1 MMSSDEFR
9 RYGRDVID
17 WIADYMDRIESF
29 PVQSRM
35 APGELRN
42 ALPAAPPQQGEPFAD
57 LMADVDRL
65 ILPGLTHWQ
74 SPNFFGYFP
83 ANTSPPSILG
93 ELLTSGLGV
102 QGMLWATS
110 PACTELE
117 QHILDWL
124 IDMLALPER
133 FRSSGPGGGVIQ
145 DSASSAA
152 LCALLAACYRQETPS
167 ERSTG
172 IDHRLVAYA
181 SIDSHSSIAKATL
194 ICGMGT
200 DRLRLIDSD
209 SQFRMRA
216 DLLEDRMQS
225 DIRNGMV
232 PTYVCATVG
241 TTSTG
246 AIDPVDQIASV
257 CRKYGAW
264 LHVDAAM
271 AGTAALC
278 PELRSIHDGLQF
290 ADSYAFNPHKWMCVN
305 FDCNCFFVA
314 DREPLLRALSILPAY
329 LQNTASES
337 GQVTDYRDW
346 QIPLGRRF
354 RALKLWFVIRS
365 FGISGLQNF
374 VREHVRLAGEFA
386 GWVQDS
392 DDFDLAAPQ
401 ALNLICF
408 RHTGDDTAN
417 QQLLDR
423 LNASGQLFLT
433 HTRVNDRLTLRFSIG
448 QAQTRR
454 EHVQRAWEAIL
465 KCGREL
471 A

>member
-9 RYGRDVID
+9 RYGREVID
-17 WIADYMDRIESF
+17 WIADYMDRVESL
-29 PVQSRM
+29 PVQSGM
-35 APGELRN
+35 VPGALRA
-42 ALPAAPPQQGEPFAD
+42 ALPDTAPQQGEPFSD

-65 ILPGLTHWQ
+65 ILPGITHWQ

-93 ELLTSGLGV
+93 ELLTAGLGV

-117 QHILDWL
+117 QHVLDWL
-124 IDMLALPER
+124 VDMLDLPDG
-133 FRSSGPGGGVIQ
+133 FRSTGTGGGVIQ

-152 LCALLAACYRQETPS
+152 LCALLAACYRQGNSS
-167 ERSTG
+167 ERTTG
-172 IDHRLVAYA
+172 IDRRLVAYA
-181 SIDSHSSIAKATL
+181 SIESHSSIEKAAV

-200 DRLRLIDSD
+200 DRLRLIDTD
-209 SQFRMRA
+209 SRFRMHA
-216 DLLEDRMQS
+216 DRLEDQMQT
-225 DIRNGMV
+225 DLRNGLIPV
-232 PTYVCATVG
+232 YVCATVG

-246 AIDPVDQIASV
+246 AIDPVDQIGRV

-278 PELRSIHDGLQF
+278 PELRAIHDGLQSV
-290 ADSYAFNPHKWMCVN
+290 DSYAFNPHKWMCVN

-314 DREPLLRALSILPAY
+314 DRQPLLRALSILPDY
-329 LQNTASES
+329 LQNQASQS

-365 FGISGLQNF
+365 FGISGLQQL
-374 VREHVRLAGEFA
+374 VRDHVALAREFA

-392 DDFDLAAPQ
+392 DDFELAAPQ
-401 ALNLICF
+401 TLNLICF
-408 RHTGDDTAN
+408 RHKGDDASN
-417 QQLLDR
+417 RSLLDR
-423 LNASGQLFLT
+423 LNASGRLFLT
-433 HTRVNDRLTLRFSIG
+433 HTRVNNRMILRLSIG

-454 EHVQRAWEAIL
+454 EHVLSAWQDIL
-465 KCGREL
+465 KCSRDL
-471 A
+471 T